1 MLTLCAR
8 AQPWHKP
15 VLPAMAAAVSARHRV
30 RSVHLC
36 ATGSAGEEQ
45 VSWLL
50 LFAAQVAQLSLI
62 ACEAHYDMVV
72 KLGTFHCTGLYGV
85 QALCQPFNMCYRRC
99 MQRSCLFRHILVLFF
114 LHTASMHKQDVCCG
128 ATASVMHHIL
138 CTSRMSLPSG
148 CSSPQQSVS
157 SGPVCTTACQGS
169 YLMTSSALL

>member
-1 MLTLCAR
+1 
-8 AQPWHKP
+8 
-15 VLPAMAAAVSARHRV
+15 MAAAVSARHRV

-45 VSWLL
+45 VSWLW

-85 QALCQPFNMCYRRC
+85 QALCQPFSMCYRRC

-114 LHTASMHKQDVCCG
+114 LHTASMHTRCMLWCHGQCNESHPVHVAHVVAVRLLKSAAERVVG
-128 ATASVMHHIL
+128 ACMHNRL
-138 CTSRMSLPSG
+138 SGQLP
-148 CSSPQQSVS
+148 V
-157 SGPVCTTACQGS
+157 
-169 YLMTSSALL
+169 